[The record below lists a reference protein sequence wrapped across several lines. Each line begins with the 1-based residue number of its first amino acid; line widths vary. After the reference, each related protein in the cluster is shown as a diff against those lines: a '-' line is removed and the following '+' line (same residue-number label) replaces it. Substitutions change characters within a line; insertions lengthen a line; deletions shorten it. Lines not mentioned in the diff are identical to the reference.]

1 VRVELNGA
9 RGPESFL
16 HVLAGLPFVLG
27 AQPRDGSLLVE
38 VNDPPGDTP
47 DLVIALVDAGARIA
61 EVREEAATLEE
72 VYLSLV
78 GEVGERDEV
87 AA

>member
-1 VRVELNGA
+1 VG
-9 RGPESFL
+9 
-16 HVLAGLPFVLG
+16 
-27 AQPRDGSLLVE
+27 
-38 VNDPPGDTP
+38 
-47 DLVIALVDAGARIA
+47 AGARIA